1 MQRLFLHIIEDKALA
16 RVDPLMERFRF
27 FLQWRGLKH
36 FIRPPGE
43 PLASRSALIPP
54 HLQGSVAVSRAI
66 IP

>member
-1 MQRLFLHIIEDKALA
+1 MQMLVFHVIEDKTLA
-16 RVDPLMERFRF
+16 RVEPLMVRFRF

-36 FIRPPGE
+36 FIRPAGE
-43 PLASRSALIPP
+43 RLASRSALVPP